1 MKTIYME
8 CTLNLMSKAKV
19 DTILREKVEMK
30 ELPNGKRYLVIVTNP
45 K

>member
-8 CTLNLMSKAKV
+8 CTLKIMPRAEV
-19 DTILREKVEMK
+19 DTILNQKVEMK
-30 ELPNGKRYLVIVTNP
+30 ELPNSKRYLVIVTNP

>member
-1 MKTIYME
+1 ME
-8 CTLNLMSKAKV
+8 CTLKIMPRAEV

>member
-8 CTLNLMSKAKV
+8 STLNIMSRAEV
-19 DTILREKVEMK
+19 ETILKAKVEMK
-30 ELPNGKRYLVIVTNP
+30 ELPNSKRYLVIVTNP